1 MVRVKRKLTLIQ
13 ILFLCVFIICG
24 GILVKYYLEK
34 NNTEKEMED
43 LRESLVLPDRNAEG
57 EDGAP
62 KAETWE
68 ADGILTRYHSLYE
81 QNNDMAGWIQID
93 GTVID
98 YPVLYNGES
107 NAFYLHRNF
116 NKENSDA
123 GIPFLDYQCDRAG
136 NSDNMIVYGHNMR
149 NGTMFHD
156 LLKYAD
162 QEFYNEHKYVRFDT
176 VYNRCVYEVFAAFRV
191 RVGSKDEFRYYDFI
205 NSDTTEAYD
214 AYVSSCKAHS
224 LYDTGIT
231 PSYREKL
238 LTLSTCSYNSGN
250 ERFVIVARLTEKI

>member
-1 MVRVKRKLTLIQ
+1 MKRKLTLIQ

-24 GILVKYYLEK
+24 GILVKYYMEK
-34 NNTEKEMED
+34 KSTEKEMED
-43 LRESLVLPDRNAEG
+43 LREALVLPDEKAEG
-57 EDGAP
+57 GEEAP
-62 KAETWE
+62 AAETWE
-68 ADGILTRYHSLYE
+68 ADGILTRYHGLYDK
-81 QNNDMAGWIQID
+81 NNDMAGWIRID

-116 NKENSDA
+116 NKEKSDA

-162 QEFYNEHKYVRFDT
+162 KGFYDEHKYVRFDT
-176 VYNRCVYEVFAAFRV
+176 MHNRCVYEVFAAFRV
-191 RVGSKDEFRYYDFI
+191 KVGSKDEFRYYDFI
-205 NSDTTEAYD
+205 NSETQEGYD

-224 LYDTGIT
+224 LYDTGVK

-238 LTLSTCSYNSGN
+238 LTLSTCSYNSNN

>member
-1 MVRVKRKLTLIQ
+1 M
-13 ILFLCVFIICG
+13 ICG
-24 GILVKYYLEK
+24 GFVVKYYIEK

-43 LRESLVLPDRNAEG
+43 LREALVLPEAEKQPGG
-57 EDGAP
+57 EEDAP
-62 KAETWE
+62 KVETWE
-68 ADGILTRYHSLYE
+68 PDGILTRYHALYE
-81 QNNDMAGWIQID
+81 QNNDMAGWIRID

-98 YPVLYNGES
+98 YPVLYNSEG

-116 NKENSDA
+116 KKENSDA

-156 LLKYAD
+156 LLKYAN
-162 QEFYNEHKYVRFDT
+162 EGFYKEHRYVRFDT
-176 VYNRCVYEVFAAFRV
+176 VYNRCVYEVFSAFRV
-191 RVGSKDEFRYYDFI
+191 KVGSKDEFRYYDFI
-205 NSDTTEAYD
+205 NSTTAGEYD
-214 AYVSSCKAHS
+214 SFVSSCKAHG

-250 ERFVIVARLTEKI
+250 ERFVIVARLVEKT